1 MKVELIEKY
10 LEDKYNSLSITK
22 IQNGYKLDG
31 LFIYET
37 PKKKLS
43 WYVDVES
50 DLYSW
55 FGPGNYYEI
64 IHSWFIKTFGK
75 EIRYDK

>member
-10 LEDKYNSLSITK
+10 LEDKYSSLSITK
-22 IQNGYKLDG
+22 IQNGYKLDD

-64 IHSWFIKTFGK
+64 IHSWFFKIFGK
-75 EIRYDK
+75 KIGYDK